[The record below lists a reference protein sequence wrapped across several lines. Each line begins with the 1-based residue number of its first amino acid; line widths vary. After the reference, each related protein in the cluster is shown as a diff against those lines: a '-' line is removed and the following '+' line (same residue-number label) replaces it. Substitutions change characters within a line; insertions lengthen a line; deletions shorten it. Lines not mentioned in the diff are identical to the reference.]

1 MDDVLK
7 WFKKDKF
14 YFISSIPKIIGKFS
28 NNEQLFNKQLV
39 GDKIDRFN
47 VQFNMIFDYQFK
59 EGGLFMIIGKKK

>member
-1 MDDVLK
+1 MK
-7 WFKKDKF
+7 
-14 YFISSIPKIIGKFS
+14 IRNGKIIGKFS